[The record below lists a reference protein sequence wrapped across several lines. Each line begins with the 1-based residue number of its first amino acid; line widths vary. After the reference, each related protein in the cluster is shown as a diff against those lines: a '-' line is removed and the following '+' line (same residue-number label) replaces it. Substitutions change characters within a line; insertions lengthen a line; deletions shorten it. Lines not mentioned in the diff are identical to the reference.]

1 MSKVFSVTRRLRPYV
16 MAAALLGM
24 TLGSNL
30 SLAQDKVTLNFVNAN
45 IETVVE
51 AVSKIT
57 GKSFV
62 LDPRVKGTVNVISG
76 KPVQPEA
83 AYLILLSALRMQGFA
98 AVGVNGIV
106 KIVPEADAKT
116 HAGPSGRNPAKLPGG
131 ALIETRVFSLRNESA
146 TQIQGVIR
154 PLVAPGNSVVANAV
168 SNTLVVTDY
177 ADNLDRLAL
186 IISALDEPSG
196 EDPQVISLR
205 HASVLDMVNAVGSL
219 FGEQSG
225 DASQRVVVSADVRQN
240 KLLVK
245 TDNPGKLMRIRRLV
259 EQLDQPTAVGGNIHV
274 VYLRNADATR
284 VAQTL
289 RAVISGEA
297 APAAVA
303 GGFSGTSPATGTSG
317 TGTTS
322 PAATALTSSV
332 ASMNRGSAAPG
343 ASSQTMIQ
351 ADSGSNALII
361 TASDVVFTNLRR
373 VIDALDKR
381 RAQVYVEAL
390 IAEISAD
397 RASESGIQWQNISG
411 ANVFSGTNFGSGGR
425 NIIGLMENLAKA
437 STTGTV
443 GIAPGLNIAG
453 VKTSASGNQSLSFLA
468 RFLETDA
475 NANILSTPTLL
486 TLDNEEAKIVIG
498 RNVPF
503 ITGQYAQSGTS
514 TTATPFQTYERKDV
528 GLTLKIKPQI
538 SEGGLVRLQIYQEAS
553 SILESTLSNTSG
565 PVTNKRSI
573 ESSVLVDDGG
583 LIVIGGLIEDSFS
596 AGEDKIPLA
605 GDIPVIGGLFRY
617 DTRKRTK
624 TNLMVFLRPTIIRDE
639 LGYKGITSD
648 RYDYVIGQ
656 QRGVAERASLMNGE
670 APVPELPLRPSTML
684 PERPSRIAE

>member
-1 MSKVFSVTRRLRPYV
+1 MVVI
-16 MAAALLGM
+16 AAGLMGAVVQGP
-24 TLGSNL
+24 
-30 SLAQDKVTLNFVNAN
+30 AVAEDKDKVTLNFVNAN

-62 LDPRVKGTVNVISG
+62 IDPRVKGTVNVISG

-83 AYLILLSALRMQGFA
+83 AYLFLLSALRMQGFA
-98 AVGVNGIV
+98 AVGINGIV

-116 HAGPSGRNPAKLPGG
+116 HAAPSGRGPAKLPGG
-131 ALIETRVFSLRNESA
+131 AQIMTRVFSLHNESA
-146 TQIQGVIR
+146 TQLQGVIR

-177 ADNLDRLAL
+177 ADNLDRLAQ
-186 IISALDEPSG
+186 IIAALDEPSG
-196 EDPQVISLR
+196 EDPQVIPLR
-205 HASVLDMVNAVGSL
+205 HASVFDVVTAVSGL

-225 DASQRVVVSADVRQN
+225 EASQRVTVTADARQN
-240 KLLVK
+240 SLLVK
-245 TDNPGKLMRIRRLV
+245 TDNPGKLLRIKRLV
-259 EQLDQPTAVGGNIHV
+259 EQLDQPTAAGGNIHV

-289 RAVISGEA
+289 RAVVSGEA
-297 APAAVA
+297 SPVPTATSFATATPGSGGATTGMASPIAPAPVTARS
-303 GGFSGTSPATGTSG
+303 GGAG
-317 TGTTS
+317 TG
-322 PAATALTSSV
+322 AA
-332 ASMNRGSAAPG
+332 G
-343 ASSQTMIQ
+343 QTMIQ

-361 TASDVVFTNLRR
+361 TASDVVFNNLRR

-397 RASESGIQWQNISG
+397 RASESGVQWQDLSG
-411 ANVFSGTNFGSGGR
+411 THVVSGTNFGTGGR
-425 NIIGLMENLAKA
+425 NLVGLLENIAKA
-437 STTGTV
+437 STTGTL
-443 GIAPGLNIAG
+443 GFAPGLNIGG
-453 VKTSASGNQSLSFLA
+453 VATRNGRPSLGVLA

-475 NANILSTPTLL
+475 KANILSTPTLL

-503 ITGQYAQSGTS
+503 ITGQYAQSATGT
-514 TTATPFQTYERKDV
+514 TPTPFQTYERKDV

-553 SILESTLSNTSG
+553 SILESTLSSISG

-583 LIVIGGLIEDSFS
+583 LIVIGGLIEDSYT
-596 AGEDKIPLA
+596 AGEDKVPLV
-605 GDIPVIGGLFRY
+605 GDLPVIGGLFRY

-624 TNLMVFLRPTIIRDE
+624 TNLMVFLRPQIIRDE
-639 LGYKGITSD
+639 AGYQSITAD

-656 QRGVAERASLMNGE
+656 QRQAGDKGALMSGE
-670 APVPELPLRPSTML
+670 AAVPELPLRGSPTLS
-684 PERPSRIAE
+684 PRR

>member
-1 MSKVFSVTRRLRPYV
+1 MAVIAAGVMSTVVHGPAVAEDK
-16 MAAALLGM
+16 
-24 TLGSNL
+24 
-30 SLAQDKVTLNFVNAN
+30 DKVTLNFVNAN

-62 LDPRVKGTVNVISG
+62 IDPRVKGTVNVISG

-83 AYLILLSALRMQGFA
+83 AYLFLLSALRMQGFA
-98 AVGVNGIV
+98 AVGINGIV

-116 HAGPSGRNPAKLPGG
+116 HAAPSGRGPAKLPGG
-131 ALIETRVFSLRNESA
+131 AQIMTRVFSLHNESA
-146 TQIQGVIR
+146 TQLQGVIR
-154 PLVAPGNSVVANAV
+154 PLVAPGNSVVANVV

-177 ADNLDRLAL
+177 ADNLDRLAQ
-186 IISALDEPSG
+186 IIAALDEPSG
-196 EDPQVISLR
+196 EDPQVIPLR
-205 HASVLDMVNAVGSL
+205 HASVFDVVTAVTGL

-225 DASQRVVVSADVRQN
+225 EASQRVTVTADARQN
-240 KLLVK
+240 SLLVK
-245 TDNPGKLMRIRRLV
+245 TDNPGKLLRIRRLV
-259 EQLDQPTAVGGNIHV
+259 EQLDQPTTTGGNIHV

-289 RAVISGEA
+289 RAVVSGE
-297 APAAVA
+297 
-303 GGFSGTSPATGTSG
+303 TSPVAAATGTSFG
-317 TGTTS
+317 
-322 PAATALTSSV
+322 AATP
-332 ASMNRGSAAPG
+332 ASGSAGSNMVAPITTTPVAGRSGG
-343 ASSQTMIQ
+343 AGAAGQTMIQ

-361 TASDVVFTNLRR
+361 TASDVVFNNLRR

-397 RASESGIQWQNISG
+397 RASESGVQWQDLSG
-411 ANVFSGTNFGSGGR
+411 THVVAGTNFGTGGR
-425 NIIGLMENLAKA
+425 NLVGLLENIAKA
-437 STTGTV
+437 STTGTL
-443 GIAPGLNIAG
+443 GIAPGLNIGG
-453 VKTSASGNQSLSFLA
+453 VATRNGRPSLGVLA

-475 NANILSTPTLL
+475 KANILSTPTLL

-503 ITGQYAQSGTS
+503 ITGQYAQSATGT
-514 TTATPFQTYERKDV
+514 TPTPFQTYERKDV

-553 SILESTLSNTSG
+553 SILESTLSSVSG

-583 LIVIGGLIEDSFS
+583 LIVIGGLIEDSYT
-596 AGEDKIPLA
+596 AGEDKVPLA
-605 GDIPVIGGLFRY
+605 GDIPIIGGLFRY

-624 TNLMVFLRPTIIRDE
+624 TNLMVFLRPQIIRDE
-639 LGYKGITSD
+639 AGYQNITAD

-656 QRGVAERASLMNGE
+656 QRQTGDKGALMNGE
-670 APVPELPLRPSTML
+670 AAVPELPLRGSPALS
-684 PERPSRIAE
+684 PRR

>member
-1 MSKVFSVTRRLRPYV
+1 MSKVFSVTRRMRPYV
-16 MAAALLGM
+16 MAAALLGI
-24 TLGSNL
+24 TLGSG
-30 SLAQDKVTLNFVNAN
+30 SSIAQDKVTLNFVNAN

-196 EDPQVISLR
+196 EDPQVIPLR
-205 HASVLDMVNAVGSL
+205 HASVLDVVSAVGSL

-225 DASQRVVVSADVRQN
+225 EASQRVVVSADVRQN

-259 EQLDQPTAVGGNIHV
+259 EQLDQPTAAGGNIHV

-289 RAVISGEA
+289 RSVVSGEVAPATVAGSFSGA
-297 APAAVA
+297 APAA
-303 GGFSGTSPATGTSG
+303 TT
-317 TGTTS
+317 TGTTGTGGVS
-322 PAATALTSSV
+322 TSALATQTTSLARNSAAT
-332 ASMNRGSAAPG
+332 GSG
-343 ASSQTMIQ
+343 SQTMIQ
-351 ADSGSNALII
+351 ADAGSNALII
-361 TASDVVFTNLRR
+361 TASDVVFANLRR

-425 NIIGLMENLAKA
+425 NIIGLMENLAA
-437 STTGTV
+437 ATTTGTV
-443 GIAPGLNIAG
+443 GAAAGLNIAG
-453 VKTSASGNQSLSFLA
+453 VKTSANGNQSLSFLA

-503 ITGQYAQSGTS
+503 ITGQYAQSGTT

-538 SEGGLVRLQIYQEAS
+538 SEGGLVRLQIFQEAS
-553 SILESTLSNTSG
+553 SILESTLSNSSG

-583 LIVIGGLIEDSFS
+583 LIVIGGLIEDSFT
-596 AGEDKIPLA
+596 AGEDKVPLA

-617 DTRKRTK
+617 DTRKRVK
-624 TNLMVFLRPTIIRDE
+624 TNLMVFLRPKIIRDE
-639 LGYKGITSD
+639 SGYKGITSD

-656 QRGVAERASLMNGE
+656 QRGVAERSSLMNGE
-670 APVPELPLRPSTML
+670 AAVPELPLRVEPAL
-684 PERPSRIAE
+684 PERPRAAE

>member
-1 MSKVFSVTRRLRPYV
+1 MSRFFSVLRRKWFLV
-16 MAAALLGM
+16 V
-24 TLGSNL
+24 
-30 SLAQDKVTLNFVNAN
+30 LATGLIGAVIHGPAIAEDKVTLNFVNAN

-62 LDPRVKGTVNVISG
+62 IDPRVKGTVNVISG

-83 AYLILLSALRMQGFA
+83 AYLFLLSALRMQGFA

-116 HAGPSGRNPAKLPGG
+116 HAAPSGRGPAKLPGG
-131 ALIETRVFSLRNESA
+131 AQIMTRVFSLHNESA
-146 TQIQGVIR
+146 TQLQGVIR

-177 ADNLDRLAL
+177 ADNLDRLAQ
-186 IISALDEPSG
+186 IIAALDEPSG
-196 EDPQVISLR
+196 EDPQVIPLR
-205 HASVLDMVNAVGSL
+205 HASVFDVVSAVSGL

-225 DASQRVVVSADVRQN
+225 EASQRVTVTVDARQN
-240 KLLVK
+240 SLLVK
-245 TDNPGKLMRIRRLV
+245 TDNPGKLLRIKRLV
-259 EQLDQPTAVGGNIHV
+259 EQLDQPTTAGGNIHV

-289 RAVISGEA
+289 RAVVSGEA
-297 APAAVA
+297 SPVAAPTS
-303 GGFSGTSPATGTSG
+303 FGTSTSG
-317 TGTTS
+317 SVGAAANLAA
-322 PAATALTSSV
+322 PVATAQVPARSGG
-332 ASMNRGSAAPG
+332 AGAAG
-343 ASSQTMIQ
+343 QTMIQ

-361 TASDVVFTNLRR
+361 TASDVVFSNLRR

-397 RASESGIQWQNISG
+397 RASESGVQWQDLSG
-411 ANVFSGTNFGSGGR
+411 THVVSGTNFGTGGR
-425 NIIGLMENLAKA
+425 NLVGLLENIAKA
-437 STTGTV
+437 STTGTL
-443 GIAPGLNIAG
+443 GLAPGLNIGG
-453 VKTSASGNQSLSFLA
+453 VATRNGRPSLGVLA

-475 NANILSTPTLL
+475 KANILSTPTLL

-503 ITGQYAQSGTS
+503 ITGQYAQSATGT
-514 TTATPFQTYERKDV
+514 TPTPFQTYERKDV

-553 SILESTLSNTSG
+553 SILESTLSSVSG

-583 LIVIGGLIEDSFS
+583 LIVIGGLIEDSYT
-596 AGEDKIPLA
+596 AGEDKVPLA

-617 DTRKRTK
+617 ETRKRTK
-624 TNLMVFLRPTIIRDE
+624 TNLMVFLRPQIIRDE
-639 LGYKGITSD
+639 AGYQSITAD

-656 QRGVAERASLMNGE
+656 QRQAGDKGALMNGE
-670 APVPELPLRPSTML
+670 AAVPELPLRGSPSL
-684 PERPSRIAE
+684 SPRR

>member
-1 MSKVFSVTRRLRPYV
+1 MVVI
-16 MAAALLGM
+16 AAGLMGAVVQGP
-24 TLGSNL
+24 
-30 SLAQDKVTLNFVNAN
+30 AVAEDKDKVTLNFVNAN

-62 LDPRVKGTVNVISG
+62 IDPRVKGTVNVISG

-83 AYLILLSALRMQGFA
+83 AYLFLLSALRMQGFA
-98 AVGVNGIV
+98 AVGINGIV

-116 HAGPSGRNPAKLPGG
+116 HAAPSGRGPAKLPGG
-131 ALIETRVFSLRNESA
+131 AQIMTRVFSLHNESA
-146 TQIQGVIR
+146 TQLQGVIR

-177 ADNLDRLAL
+177 ADNLDRLAQ
-186 IISALDEPSG
+186 IIAALDEPSG
-196 EDPQVISLR
+196 EDPQVIPLR
-205 HASVLDMVNAVGSL
+205 HASVFDVVTAVSGL

-225 DASQRVVVSADVRQN
+225 EASQRVTVTADARQN
-240 KLLVK
+240 SLLVK
-245 TDNPGKLMRIRRLV
+245 TDNPGKLLRIKRLV
-259 EQLDQPTAVGGNIHV
+259 EQLDQPTAAGGNIHV

-289 RAVISGEA
+289 RAVVSGEA
-297 APAAVA
+297 SPVPTATSFATTTPVSGGVTSGMASSIAPAPVAVRS
-303 GGFSGTSPATGTSG
+303 GGAG
-317 TGTTS
+317 TG
-322 PAATALTSSV
+322 AA
-332 ASMNRGSAAPG
+332 G
-343 ASSQTMIQ
+343 QTMIQ

-361 TASDVVFTNLRR
+361 TASDVVFNNLRR

-397 RASESGIQWQNISG
+397 RASESGVQWQDLSG
-411 ANVFSGTNFGSGGR
+411 THVVSGTNFGTGGR
-425 NIIGLMENLAKA
+425 NLVGLLENIAKA
-437 STTGTV
+437 STTGTL
-443 GIAPGLNIAG
+443 GFAPGLNIGG
-453 VKTSASGNQSLSFLA
+453 VATRNGRPSLGVLA

-475 NANILSTPTLL
+475 KANILSTPTLL

-503 ITGQYAQSGTS
+503 ITGQYAQSATGT
-514 TTATPFQTYERKDV
+514 TPTPFQTYERKDV

-553 SILESTLSNTSG
+553 SILESTLSSISG

-583 LIVIGGLIEDSFS
+583 LIVIGGLIEDSYT
-596 AGEDKIPLA
+596 AGEDKVPLV
-605 GDIPVIGGLFRY
+605 GDLPVIGGLFRY

-624 TNLMVFLRPTIIRDE
+624 TNLMVFLRPQIIRDE
-639 LGYKGITSD
+639 AGYQSITAD

-656 QRGVAERASLMNGE
+656 QRQAGDKGALMSGE
-670 APVPELPLRPSTML
+670 AAVPELPLRGSPTLS
-684 PERPSRIAE
+684 PRR